1 MVGSKDSISGPNV
14 VLNTIVAEA
23 FKEACDILEKADDF
37 EKEAKALICKYLT
50 EHQRIVFN
58 GNGYTDEWVAEAEKR
73 GLPNIRSMVEAIPAL
88 TTDKSVKL
96 FEEFGVFTKAELES
110 RAEIQYE
117 AYVKAINI
125 EAKTMIDMAK
135 KTIIPAVIKY
145 TTSLADSIISVKA
158 CGVEPEVQTE
168 LLQKISAHLKEA
180 QKALEELEMITA
192 KAAAI
197 EDMPTAARAYH
208 DEVMPA
214 MTALRT
220 PVDAMEVLVDKK
232 DWPMPAYSDLIFE
245 V

>member
-1 MVGSKDSISGPNV
+1 MKS
-14 VLNTIVAEA
+14 LA
-23 FKEACDILEKADDF
+23 
-37 EKEAKALICKYLT
+37 YLQ
-50 EHQRIVFN
+50 E
-58 GNGYTDEWVAEAEKR
+58 
-73 GLPNIRSMVEAIPAL
+73 
-88 TTDKSVKL
+88 
-96 FEEFGVFTKAELES
+96 AELES

-117 AYVKAINI
+117 AYAKAINI
-125 EAKTMIDMAK
+125 EAQDHDRYGEVRQ
-135 KTIIPAVIKY
+135 IIPAVIKY

-168 LLQKISAHLKEA
+168 LLQKINGHLKEA
-180 QKALEELEMITA
+180 QKALAELEVITA

-197 EDMPTAARAYH
+197 EDMKTAARAYH